1 MAVFLSWLFGL
12 LVFTIGLINTFWG
25 NDPILGFT
33 ITILSFLYFPPISSW
48 LENLTG
54 VHIPRWVKIIL
65 GIIILWIA
73 LGVGELSKKIDMMMI
88 DML

>member
-1 MAVFLSWLFGL
+1 MISLLSWLFGSL
-12 LVFTIGLINTFWG
+12 ILAIGLINTFWG

-33 ITILSFLYFPPISSW
+33 ISILSSLYFPPIISR

-54 VHIPRWVKIIL
+54 VHIPRWVKIIV